1 MTSSRGGGGGGK
13 EGGNGNM
20 NMHRCQVATDPIS
33 GRRRRQKNLQG
44 CKRGRATPLRG
55 KKRAGIRPP
64 KREHGQGCGG
74 ITKGTLAPPRP
85 CDAAV
90 QRASTPNGKDECAA
104 KGTLGRPRQQP
115 RMPGKD
121 DGLTSY
127 GLERL
132 NRVSGPNFL
141 VAPPLIARWAIA
153 SVAVA
158 FHIVCGRAPP
168 LAIQNLRRRF
178 RDIEGG

>member
-1 MTSSRGGGGGGK
+1 MPKGPCNAITRLETRGDAPAQTITWAR
-13 EGGNGNM
+13 M
-20 NMHRCQVATDPIS
+20 
-33 GRRRRQKNLQG
+33 RRDLQG
-44 CKRGRATPLRG
+44 YPCLP
-55 KKRAGIRPP
+55 
-64 KREHGQGCGG
+64 H
-74 ITKGTLAPPRP
+74 P

-127 GLERL
+127 GLGRL

-153 SVAVA
+153 SVVVA
-158 FHIVCGRAPP
+158 FHVVCGRAPP

-178 RDIEGG
+178 RDIAGGWDSSIPESPFTVLVLLHDPRTSGGDACGL